1 MKTVWETYDDT
12 RRKEMSVFSDE
23 YRSFLNRTKT
33 EREFVSEAVKLAEA
47 EGFTNISESVGE
59 LNPGDRLYAINRNKN
74 LCLFVIG
81 EKPIRDGLNI
91 LGAHIDSPRLDLKQH
106 PLFEKDGYALMDTH
120 YYGGIKKY
128 QWVTRP
134 MALHGVV
141 VKKDGTTVPICI
153 GEDPDDPVVGVS
165 DILIHLAAKQMEKKA
180 SEAVEGEKLDLI
192 VGSIPVEDKDE
203 KEPVKK
209 YLLDLLKEK
218 YDIEEDDFISAEI
231 EVVPAD
237 PVRDFGIDRSMI
249 MGYGHDDRICAYTS
263 LRAII
268 DMKIPKCTSCCI
280 LTDKEEIGSDGATG
294 MKSRWFESILVNLLD
309 RTNEGTLNGLNT
321 TLAKSKM
328 LSSDVSAG
336 VDPNYDAVFEKK
348 NAAFLGRGIC
358 FNKYTGARGKGGCND
373 ANPEF
378 IAEVRRVM
386 DEAGVVFQTGEI
398 GAVDAGGGGTIAAIL
413 AELNMDVL
421 DAGVPVLNMHAP
433 SELASKAD
441 LYEAYRAYKAF
452 LEKIS

>member
-268 DMKIPKCTSCCI
+268 DMKIPKRTSCCI

>member
-1 MKTVWETYDDT
+1 MKTVWKTYDEKM
-12 RRKEMSVFSDE
+12 RKEMSVFSDE
-23 YRSFLNRTKT
+23 YRLFLNRSKT
-33 EREFVSEAVKLAEA
+33 EREFVTEAIKIAEA
-47 EGFTNISESVGE
+47 EGFTNINESVGE
-59 LNPGDRLYAINRNKN
+59 LNPGDRLYAVNRNKN
-74 LCLFVIG
+74 VCLFVIG

-106 PLFEKDGYALMDTH
+106 PLFEKEGFALLDTH

-141 VKKDGTTVPICI
+141 VKKDGTAVPVCI

-165 DILIHLAAKQMEKKA
+165 DILIHLAARQMEKKA
-180 SEAVEGEKLDLI
+180 SEAVEGEKLDLL
-192 VGSIPVEDKDE
+192 VGSIPVEDKE
-203 KEPVKK
+203 AKEPVKK
-209 YLLDLLKEK
+209 YLLELLKEK
-218 YDIEEDDFISAEI
+218 YDIEEEDFISAEI

-268 DMKIPKCTSCCI
+268 DMKIPKRTSCCI
-280 LTDKEEIGSDGATG
+280 LTDKEEIGSNGATG
-294 MKSRWFESILVNLLD
+294 MKSRWFESIIVNLLD
-309 RTNEGTLNGLNT
+309 RSNEGTLSGLNQ
-321 TLAKSKM
+321 TLSKSKM

-336 VDPNYDAVFEKK
+336 VDPNYDSVFEKN
-348 NAAFLGRGIC
+348 NAAYLGRGIC
-358 FNKYTGARGKGGCND
+358 FNKYTGARGKSGCND

-386 DEAGVVFQTGEI
+386 EEEAVVFQTGEL
-398 GAVDAGGGGTIAAIL
+398 GSVDAGGGGTIAGIL

-421 DAGVPVLNMHAP
+421 DAGVPVLNMHSP

-452 LEKIS
+452 LSRIV